1 MGVTD
6 WPILSLAIRNE
17 ADVVSAR
24 QRARRVAELLGFDTQ
39 DQTRIATAVSEIA
52 RNAFE
57 YAGGGRASFSLL
69 AAETAGPAGSQRL
82 AATITD
88 RGPGIAQLDAV
99 LDGRYRSR
107 TGLGIGLLGAKRLM
121 DGLHVETGPSGT
133 TVSME
138 KLMPRRRA
146 PLARDELG
154 ILANRIAAE
163 LPIDPLAVLAA
174 QNRELVA
181 SLDELKT
188 RGEELARL
196 NGELE
201 DTNRGVVALYAEL
214 DTRAEQLREASEA
227 KTRFLSNMS
236 HEFRTPLHSILALS
250 QLLLDR
256 SDGELTDEQELQVGF
271 VRKGAQSLSDLV
283 NDLLDLAKVEAG
295 KIDVR
300 PSSFTVAGL
309 FGALRGSLKPLK
321 TNPLVDLSFVEPDA
335 GLPELST
342 DEAKVAQILRNF
354 VSNALKFT
362 AEGGVCVAADFERKA
377 GRILF
382 SVSDTG
388 VGIAPADQK
397 RVFEEFEQV
406 EGPLQRTTVGTGLGL
421 PLSRRLAELLG
432 GEILLESIP
441 GRGSRFTLAVPPIY
455 NGSVEA
461 RRSRSLTV
469 VDDRL
474 SARVPRLLLVD
485 DEEAFRYLVKQMV
498 KTSKGPE
505 GVAFDVIEAADGV
518 EGLQLARAEPQPDII
533 LLDLQMPRLDGFDML
548 QALAADPGSRDIP
561 VVVATASELSASI
574 LDRLSHARAVIP
586 KDSFAPRDLIAALG
600 DLGSA
605 KADKASA

>member
-1 MGVTD
+1 MRTD
-6 WPILSLAIRNE
+6 WPILSVAIRNE

-24 QRARRVAELLGFDTQ
+24 QHARRVAELLGFETQ

-57 YAGGGRASFSLL
+57 YAGGGRVNFSLL
-69 AAETAGPAGSQRL
+69 AAGTAGPNAPQRL
-82 AATITD
+82 AATIAD
-88 RGPGIAQLDAV
+88 RGPGIGQLDAV

-107 TGLGIGLLGAKRLM
+107 TGLGVGLLGAKRLM
-121 DGLHVETGPSGT
+121 DRLHVETGPSGT

-138 KLMPRRRA
+138 KLMPRR
-146 PLARDELG
+146 PPVARDELAT
-154 ILANRIAAE
+154 LVNRIAAE
-163 LPIDPLAVLAA
+163 LPVDPLVVLAE

-181 SLDELKT
+181 SLDELKL

-196 NGELE
+196 NRELE

-214 DTRAEQLREASEA
+214 DTRAEQLRKASEA

-236 HEFRTPLHSILALS
+236 HELRTPLHSILALS

-256 SDGELTDEQELQVGF
+256 SDGELTDEQERQVGF
-271 VRKGAQSLSDLV
+271 IRKGAQNLSDLV

-295 KIDVR
+295 KIDLR
-300 PSSFTVAGL
+300 PSFFTVPDL
-309 FGALRGSLKPLK
+309 FGALRGSLRPLK
-321 TNPLVDLSFVEPDA
+321 TNPLVELSFAEPDA

-362 AEGGVCVAADFERKA
+362 AEGTVRVAAHFDPDA
-377 GRILF
+377 GCILF

-432 GEILLESIP
+432 GELRLESIP
-441 GRGSRFTLAVPPIY
+441 GRGSRFTLALPPVLP
-455 NGSVEA
+455 GAVED
-461 RRSRSLTV
+461 RGGRSFDAADERQ
-469 VDDRL
+469 
-474 SARVPRLLLVD
+474 SARVLRLLLVD

-498 KTSKGPE
+498 RHGKVFE
-505 GVAFDVIEAADGV
+505 GAAFDVIEAADGI
-518 EGLQLARAEPQPDII
+518 EGLRLAQSAPRPDVI
-533 LLDLQMPRLDGFDML
+533 LLDLQMPRLDGFGML

-561 VVVATASELSASI
+561 VVVATGSELSPSI
-574 LDRLSHARAVIP
+574 LGRLSHARAVLR
-586 KDSFAPRDLIAALG
+586 KDRLAPHDLLAALG
-600 DLGSA
+600 GLEPARADGVSA
-605 KADKASA
+605 